1 MLPSPRSPFAR
12 EPAFTLIEV
21 LVVLAVLASLAG
33 IGFGAAQGIRALADL
48 RQTRAELARVAA
60 ALESARVHWGRY
72 PTTPDPASWYAT
84 LAGRSDP
91 EGQPLAEPGRRFLE
105 PAGLRLAVEPEA
117 DPANALS
124 DPWGRAYVYVPPTSD
139 STAHGAAFLLFS
151 AGPDGEP
158 GRHHAGEPDATDPAT
173 RDNLYAPR

>member
-33 IGFGAAQGIRALADL
+33 IGLGAAQGVRALADL
-48 RQTRAELARVAA
+48 QQTRAELARLAA
-60 ALESARVHWGRY
+60 ALESARVHLGRY
-72 PTTPDPASWYAT
+72 PASENPASWYAT
-84 LAGRSDP
+84 LAGRSDAD
-91 EGQPLAEPGRRFLE
+91 GQPLAEQGRRFLD
-105 PAGLRLAVEPEA
+105 PTGFRLALVDEA
-117 DPANALS
+117 DPANHLF
-124 DPWGRAYVYVPPTSD
+124 DPWGRAYLYSPSSAD
-139 STAHGAAFLLFS
+139 SAGPGAPFLLFS